1 LKKIQL
7 RYSDYEIPI
16 AIRQSIS
23 KLREIFDSIREKQ
36 GKDIMAI
43 F

>member
-1 LKKIQL
+1 MNFDLNVDNYQVQ
-7 RYSDYEIPI
+7 E
-16 AIRQSIS
+16 
-23 KLREIFDSIREKQ
+23 LREIFDSIREKQ